1 LRLRVSG
8 TDSIGLLELTSVAAG
23 YRATD
28 AMLKAAPVSLLIAR
42 SICSGKY
49 LVVIGGDVASV
60 NASVG
65 AGAGSAEGYLIE
77 REVISRIH
85 PDVFPAI
92 GMAVQLTGADARAL
106 GVIETFSASSIVR
119 AADAAVKTADVKL
132 FRVHLAMALGGKGFA
147 LVTGDVASV
156 EAAVAAGA
164 EAADGM
170 TAGISV
176 IPAPDQAL
184 FREYI

>member
-1 LRLRVSG
+1 VTG
-8 TDSIGLLELTSVAAG
+8 ADAIGLLELSSVAAG
-23 YRATD
+23 YRAAD
-28 AMLKAAPVSLLIAR
+28 AMVKAAPVTLLMAR

-49 LVVIGGDVASV
+49 LVVVGGNVASV

-85 PDVFPAI
+85 PDIFPAI
-92 GMAVQLTGADARAL
+92 GMAVQLAESDLRAL

-119 AADAAVKTADVKL
+119 AADAAVKAAEVKL

-147 LVTGDVASV
+147 LVTGDTGSVAAAV
-156 EAAVAAGA
+156 EAGAA
-164 EAADGM
+164 AADGM
-170 TAGISV
+170 LAGISV
-176 IPAPDQAL
+176 IPAPDRAL